1 MVGNPAFL
9 TEAEIKIPAE
19 LSHTVEKAAESGRSA
34 VLVAIDGQAAA
45 ALVVADT
52 DKPEAPEVIA
62 QLKQA
67 YLDGELPTNDGNYP
81 PSAETRARN
90 RELVQAASPSWLA
103 QTPRAPQTA
112 AQQ

>member
-1 MVGNPAFL
+1 MNVLRF
-9 TEAEIKIPAE
+9 
-19 LSHTVEKAAESGRSA
+19 A
-34 VLVAIDGQAAA
+34 VATAAA
-45 ALVVADT
+45 ALLSPAFAQTDT
-52 DKPEAPEVIA
+52 AAPEQGLTRAEVIA

-81 PSAETRARN
+81 PSAATRARN

>member
-1 MVGNPAFL
+1 MNVLRF
-9 TEAEIKIPAE
+9 
-19 LSHTVEKAAESGRSA
+19 A
-34 VLVAIDGQAAA
+34 VATTAA
-45 ALVVADT
+45 ALLSPAFAQT
-52 DKPEAPEVIA
+52 DAAAPGQGLTRAEVIA

-81 PSAETRARN
+81 PSAATRARN

-103 QTPRAPQTA
+103 RTPQAPQTA

>member
-1 MVGNPAFL
+1 MNVLRF
-9 TEAEIKIPAE
+9 
-19 LSHTVEKAAESGRSA
+19 A
-34 VLVAIDGQAAA
+34 VATAAA
-45 ALVVADT
+45 ALLSPAFAQT
-52 DKPEAPEVIA
+52 DAAAPEQGLTRAEVVA

-81 PSAETRARN
+81 PSAATRARN

-103 QTPRAPQTA
+103 QTPQAPQTA

>member
-1 MVGNPAFL
+1 MN
-9 TEAEIKIPAE
+9 
-19 LSHTVEKAAESGRSA
+19 
-34 VLVAIDGQAAA
+34 VLRFVVATAAA
-45 ALVVADT
+45 ALLSPAFAQTDT
-52 DKPEAPEVIA
+52 AAPEQGLTRAEVIA

-81 PSAETRARN
+81 PNAATRARN

-103 QTPRAPQTA
+103 QTPQVPQTA